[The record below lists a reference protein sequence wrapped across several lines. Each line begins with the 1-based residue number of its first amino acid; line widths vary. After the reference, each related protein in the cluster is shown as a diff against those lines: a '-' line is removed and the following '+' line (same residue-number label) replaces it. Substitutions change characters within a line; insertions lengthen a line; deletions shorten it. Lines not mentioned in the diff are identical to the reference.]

1 MKKVVVAGAAGAL
14 ALGLSVAT
22 APSASAFSTIE
33 IHQACR
39 FGNFGHDRGSIL
51 WSAELTYPSQGVYG
65 WRCYFDNGL
74 YSSRCS
80 MKVQLICDNIYGG
93 RALFT
98 RQSDAYSWYY
108 G

>member
-1 MKKVVVAGAAGAL
+1 
-14 ALGLSVAT
+14 
-22 APSASAFSTIE
+22 
-33 IHQACR
+33 
-39 FGNFGHDRGSIL
+39 
-51 WSAELTYPSQGVYG
+51 
-65 WRCYFDNGL
+65 
-74 YSSRCS
+74 